1 MLWYRITIIKN
12 NRIEEEQL
20 IHKDTLT
27 TIKAPSFQFEMKW
40 GIVRGISQPFIEG
53 SDETLSILQPL
64 SSILQG
70 YNKTFS
76 T

>member
-1 MLWYRITIIKN
+1 M
-12 NRIEEEQL
+12 
-20 IHKDTLT
+20 T

-76 T
+76 R